1 MRLDNQLKQ
10 FCVSNEISISE
21 LARRLNKSPQA
32 MSQKIARGTFSLED
46 LEDIAIVTGCKL
58 ECNFILMNGDK
69 IRIVE

>member
-21 LARRLNKSPQA
+21 LVRRLNKSPQA

>member
-10 FCVSNEISISE
+10 LCVSNEISISE

>member
-1 MRLDNQLKQ
+1 MRLENQLKQ
-10 FCVSNEISISE
+10 LCVSNEISISE

-32 MSQKIARGTFSLED
+32 LSQKIARGTFSIED

-69 IRIVE
+69 IKIVE